1 MRTQVLMKRK
11 KSKKKSEKKLHFLID
26 LRLKNLYNTYFR
38 YNHLNF
44 GYILVLYMYFK
55 RLFI

>member
-1 MRTQVLMKRK
+1 MRTQFLMKR
-11 KSKKKSEKKLHFLID
+11 KKKSEKKLHFLID